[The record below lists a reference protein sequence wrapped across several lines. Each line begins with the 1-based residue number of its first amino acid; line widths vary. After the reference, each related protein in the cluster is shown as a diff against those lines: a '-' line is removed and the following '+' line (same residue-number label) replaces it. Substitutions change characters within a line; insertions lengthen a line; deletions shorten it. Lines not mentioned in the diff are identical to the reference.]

1 MGPKF
6 AISRRA
12 FLATFGSA
20 LPLAACESIDPS
32 VLQGILQTAGPLTQG
47 EAAQG
52 IKQALSN
59 GVLSALL
66 TVGKP
71 GGYWNN
77 GKIRIP
83 LPQSLQKAQNVLAK
97 VGASGMLDEVQE
109 KLNQGAEQAA
119 PQAKSIFLDAVTGLS
134 IPDAIAI
141 VQGGEHA
148 ATDYLQNTTTPKLTA
163 LFTPIMKGQLRNT
176 GAFQALDDVTAR
188 VNKIPFAG
196 QLVQTSQNDLV
207 SFGVEKGLDG
217 VFYYIGQEEAAIRA
231 NPAKRTSEILR
242 RVFG

>member
-1 MGPKF
+1 MEPKF

-12 FLATFGSA
+12 FLTAFGTA

-32 VLQGILQTAGPLTQG
+32 VLQGILQTTGPLTEG

-59 GVLSALL
+59 GVMSALL

-71 GGYWNN
+71 GGFWDN

-83 LPQSLQKAQNVLAK
+83 LPEGLQKAQNVLSK
-97 VGASGMLDEVQE
+97 VGASGMLDQVQE
-109 KLNQGAEQAA
+109 RLNAGAEQAA
-119 PQAKSIFLDAVTGLS
+119 PKAKSIFLDAVTGLS

-141 VQGGEHA
+141 VQGGDHA
-148 ATDYLQNTTTPKLTA
+148 ATDYLQKTTTPKLTS
-163 LFTPIMKGQLRNT
+163 LFTPIMRTQLQDT
-176 GAFQALDDVTAR
+176 GAFRALDDVTAR

-207 SFGVEKGLDG
+207 RFGVEKGLDG

-231 NPAKRTSEILR
+231 NPAKRTTEILR